1 MRVSVVFSAYAVAA
15 LGCVGLFATLVGA
28 AACDEN
34 LHPHT
39 TRTDVCTSIIGAG
52 GDGSSLITAFLYA
65 LGPALVLVL
74 LLTLLPLAR
83 RHFIVTSCA
92 ITAAA
97 IAAYVVVLRLAI

>member
-1 MRVSVVFSAYAVAA
+1 MRVGVVFSAYAVAA
-15 LGCVGLFATLVGA
+15 LGCVGLFATLAGA

-34 LHPHT
+34 LHPNT
-39 TRTDVCTSIIGAG
+39 TRTDVCTRIIGAG
-52 GDGSSLITAFLYA
+52 SDGSSLMAFLYA

-92 ITAAA
+92 ITVAAV
-97 IAAYVVVLRLAI
+97 AAYVVVLSLAI